1 MRSRSRTITISL
13 SPSLQGRTDARVAA
27 QGITRSE
34 YVRSLIERDLAGEYG
49 GLGLD
54 GQLGFIELGID
65 ALLKH
70 HPNGELREVVH
81 ATHRDRL
88 SRRAAGEVEA

>member
-1 MRSRSRTITISL
+1 M
-13 SPSLQGRTDARVAA
+13 RTDARVAA
-27 QGITRSE
+27 GGVTRSE
-34 YVRSLIERDLAGEYG
+34 YVRSLIERDLAGEIG
-49 GLGLD
+49 DPGLD
-54 GQLGFIELGID
+54 SQLGFIELGID

-88 SRRAAGEVEA
+88 ARRSGGEVEA

>member
-13 SPSLQGRTDARVAA
+13 SPALQARTDARVAA
-27 QGITRSE
+27 QGVTRSE
-34 YVRSLIERDLAGEYG
+34 YMRSLIERDLAAEPGS
-49 GLGLD
+49 LALD

-70 HPNGELREVVH
+70 HPNGALREVVH

-88 SRRAAGEVEA
+88 ARRAGGEVEE